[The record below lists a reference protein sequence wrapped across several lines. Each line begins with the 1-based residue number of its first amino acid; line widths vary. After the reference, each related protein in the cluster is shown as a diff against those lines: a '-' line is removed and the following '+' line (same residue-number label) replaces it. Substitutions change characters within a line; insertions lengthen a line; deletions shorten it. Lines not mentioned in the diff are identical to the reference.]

1 MNVSPSTHR
10 PYATDDQRWQAIL
23 DRDCAADGHFVYA
36 VKTTGVYAR
45 PGAAARLPKRENVE
59 FFTSPHEAEAA
70 GYRPSRHSARDRNAI
85 ARHWAQIVARACRF
99 IEAAQTPPDL
109 ATLAK
114 DAGMSPAHF
123 HRVFKAETGLTPK
136 AYIAALRTRRMR
148 EQLDISAQSVTDA
161 IYGAGFNANS
171 RFYET
176 SNARLGMRAKD
187 YRRGGQGAHIRF
199 AVAQCSLG
207 AILVAQ
213 SQKGICAIL
222 MGDDP
227 EALLHDLQDQF
238 PQASLLGADADFEH
252 LVAQVVGFVEQPALG
267 LNLPLDIQGTAFQ
280 ERVWQA
286 LREIPPGATVSYTDV
301 AARIGAPKSV
311 RAVARA
317 CAANRIAVAI
327 PCHRVV
333 RRDGDLSG
341 YRWGIERKQ
350 RLLARESHDDG
361 S

>member
-1 MNVSPSTHR
+1 MNTSPSTPR
-10 PYATDDQRWQAIL
+10 PYATDAQRWQAIL
-23 DRDCAADGHFVYA
+23 ARDRAADGHFVYA

-45 PGAAARLPKRENVE
+45 PSAAARLPRQENVA
-59 FFTSPHEAEAA
+59 FFASAHEAEAA
-70 GYRPSRHSARDRNAI
+70 GYRPNRHSAGDRSTV
-85 ARHWAQIVARACRF
+85 ARRWAQVVADACRV

-109 ATLAK
+109 ATLSK
-114 DAGMSPAHF
+114 YVGMSPAHF
-123 HRVFKAETGLTPK
+123 HRVFKTETGLTPK

-148 EQLDISAQSVTDA
+148 EQLEIGTQTVTDA

-187 YRRGGQGAHIRF
+187 YRRGGQGARIRF

-213 SQKGICAIL
+213 SQKGICAIF

-238 PQASLLGADADFEH
+238 PQASLVGADANFEQ
-252 LVAQVVGFVEQPALG
+252 LVAQVVGFVEQPAIG

-286 LREIPPGATVSYTDV
+286 LRGYTDV
-301 AARIGAPKSV
+301 AERIGAAKSV

-317 CAANRIAVAI
+317 CATNRIAVAI

-350 RLLARESHDDG
+350 QLLARESHDDG